1 MPFTSTILK
10 YLKVKA
16 LADQGDPGE
25 RDNAARILRKMRADH
40 PGVEKAAAAYLK
52 GKEREENGG
61 NPAPSGVWPK
71 ANDPNTTRG
80 FRFGGNWEE
89 LFNFAQGVV
98 NGAYDFANTVANAY
112 AGRLLAEQYVRSS
125 TKSSRAGNILITLK
139 MSLAAYHQA
148 QRLNAAQK
156 QAFRQAMYEILEDEL
171 NEMLGDYEHPDDD
184 Y

>member
-16 LADQGDPGE
+16 LADRGGHGE
-25 RDNAARILRKMRADH
+25 RDNAARILSKMRADH
-40 PGVEKAAAAYLK
+40 PGIEEAAADYVNGEK
-52 GKEREENGG
+52 REENGG

-71 ANDPNTTRG
+71 ADNSNTHRG
-80 FRFGGNWEE
+80 FKFGGNWEE

-125 TKSSRAGNILITLK
+125 TKSSRSGNILITLR
-139 MSLAAYHQA
+139 MSLAAYNQA

-156 QAFRQAMYEILEDEL
+156 QAFRQAMHEILEDEL
-171 NEMLGDYEHPDDD
+171 SEMLGDYEHLDD